1 VTVPEPDQCPDNPLN
16 GLSEPASAW
25 ICVERHKSPQAIAA
39 LLSRLAEDVEK
50 NEVIIFDPSKCQLR
64 INGICFKVI
73 SFP

>member
-1 VTVPEPDQCPDNPLN
+1 MRSAVPLVMVTVPEPDQCPDNPLN

-50 NEVIIFDPSKCQLR
+50 NEAIIVDLLNFQL
-64 INGICFKVI
+64 
-73 SFP
+73 